1 MTEFDRLPLS
11 RRSFLEGAVA
21 LSGALLLP
29 AGLAG
34 AKDGEYEVSKAAGS
48 AIESSP
54 LIYITPIRS
63 DGSESACHG
72 EVWFA
77 SEGQDLL
84 VVTKPDLWRSQAVNQ
99 GLDVARI
106 WVGDFGVW
114 KKSQGKFK
122 TAPTFLAQV
131 EHVVSDAGLV
141 KRTLEAM
148 SIKYAKTGW
157 ETYGP
162 VFNKGLRN
170 GDRVLLRYRP
180 VAA

>member
-1 MTEFDRLPLS
+1 MIDAARVPLS
-11 RRSFLEGAVA
+11 RRNFLEGAVA

-29 AGLAG
+29 AGLAR
-34 AKDGEYEVSKAAGS
+34 AEKEEYRLSKEARA
-48 AIESSP
+48 AIESSE

-63 DGSESACHG
+63 DASESSCHG
-72 EVWFA
+72 EVWFVP
-77 SEGQDLL
+77 EGRDLL
-84 VVTKPDLWRSQAVNQ
+84 VVTKPDLWRFQAVKQ
-99 GLDVARI
+99 GLDRARI

-114 KKSQGKFK
+114 KKSHGKFK

-131 EHVVSDAGLV
+131 EHISADAGLA

-148 SIKYAKTGW
+148 GVKYATTGW

-162 VFNKGLRN
+162 KFNQGLRN

>member
-1 MTEFDRLPLS
+1 MIDPSRIPLS
-11 RRSFLEGAVA
+11 RRNFLEGAVA

-29 AGLAG
+29 AGFAR
-34 AKDGEYEVSKAAGS
+34 AQDGKFQVSDVAQA

-72 EVWFA
+72 EVWFVP
-77 SEGQDLL
+77 EGQDLL
-84 VVTKPDLWRSQAVNQ
+84 VVTKPDLWRYRAVKQ
-99 GLDVARI
+99 GLDRARI

-114 KKSQGKFK
+114 KKSEGKFK

-131 EHVVSDAGLV
+131 EHISSNAGLA

-148 SIKYAKTGW
+148 GVKYAKTGW

-162 VFNKGLRN
+162 EFNKGLRN

>member
-1 MTEFDRLPLS
+1 MINAARVPLS
-11 RRSFLEGAVA
+11 RRNFLEGAVA

-29 AGLAG
+29 AGFAR
-34 AKDGEYEVSKAAGS
+34 AEEEKYRVSKEARA
-48 AIESSP
+48 AIESSE
-54 LIYITPIRS
+54 LIYIAPIRS

-72 EVWFA
+72 EVWFV

-84 VVTKPDLWRSQAVNQ
+84 VVTKPNLWRFRAVKQ
-99 GLDVARI
+99 GLDRARI

-114 KKSQGKFK
+114 KKSRGKFK
-122 TAPTFLAQV
+122 AAPAFLAQG
-131 EHVVSDAGLV
+131 EDISSDAGRV
-141 KRTLEAM
+141 KHTLDAM
-148 SIKYAKTGW
+148 GVKYAKTGW

-162 VFNKGLRN
+162 RFDKGLKN